1 MFPES
6 GLQKKPSPGLVDQ
19 NTQPFIFLIKE
30 SSCHETVIISH
41 QQDSDMP
48 HLRVSKRQVDPDRN
62 ASCKQEK
69 FPSKTTERPPK
80 KEDAFQKELGENE
93 IRAELKKIRDD
104 TRGTH
109 DEIKKKRLRGFQRKE
124 HWLIWHDPA
133 LNPMQKLQFNL
144 AFYYLPQQNKG
155 EIIQF
160 SNIIFTFA
168 VLCLGQAKK
177 DQIN

>member
-6 GLQKKPSPGLVDQ
+6 GLQKKPSPGLVEQ

-109 DEIKKKRLRGFQRKE
+109 DEIKKKG
-124 HWLIWHDPA
+124 
-133 LNPMQKLQFNL
+133 
-144 AFYYLPQQNKG
+144 
-155 EIIQF
+155 
-160 SNIIFTFA
+160 
-168 VLCLGQAKK
+168 
-177 DQIN
+177 

>member
-1 MFPES
+1 
-6 GLQKKPSPGLVDQ
+6 
-19 NTQPFIFLIKE
+19 
-30 SSCHETVIISH
+30 
-41 QQDSDMP
+41 MP

-109 DEIKKKRLRGFQRKE
+109 DEIKKK
-124 HWLIWHDPA
+124 
-133 LNPMQKLQFNL
+133 
-144 AFYYLPQQNKG
+144 KG
-155 EIIQF
+155 
-160 SNIIFTFA
+160 
-168 VLCLGQAKK
+168 
-177 DQIN
+177 